1 MPIRARGVSLAG
13 KMARAQGVRQAIAA
27 HTRAVNAGQPLSGLT
42 KYCDVWRNHKNR
54 TGPRVTRAEYRQR
67 QQDLKVRWNS
77 GEFLF
82 DIDDDVVALYSLF
95 LSSLYS
101 LFILYQFC
109 ILVKL
114 FNFLS
119 LKLLVF
125 LSSYN
130 L

>member
-27 HTRAVNAGQPLSGLT
+27 HSRAVNAGQPLSGLT
-42 KYCDVWRNHKNR
+42 KYYNVWRNHKNR

-82 DIDDDVVALYSLF
+82 DIDDDVVALDSLLF
-95 LSSLYS
+95 LLSVT
-101 LFILYQFC
+101 LFILYQFF
-109 ILVKL
+109 ILVRL

-125 LSSYN
+125 LSSY